1 MERYMAEMGRIASL
15 APRQLS
21 ATPSAR
27 LETMHADSD
36 CPLLMTELQLHERR
50 KAVFAERA

>member
-1 MERYMAEMGRIASL
+1 MAEMGRIVSL
-15 APRQLS
+15 APYQLS

-36 CPLLMTELQLHERR
+36 CPLLMTELQLHERL
-50 KAVFAERA
+50 KPVFAERA